1 MDKENELKDN
11 KINIL
16 ENELK
21 EVNNYDEEKINY
33 LLNKNSIIR
42 NNNRERVKRRL
53 ANTLSLVNK

>member
-1 MDKENELKDN
+1 MDEEIELKDN

-33 LLNKNSIIR
+33 PLNKNPIIR